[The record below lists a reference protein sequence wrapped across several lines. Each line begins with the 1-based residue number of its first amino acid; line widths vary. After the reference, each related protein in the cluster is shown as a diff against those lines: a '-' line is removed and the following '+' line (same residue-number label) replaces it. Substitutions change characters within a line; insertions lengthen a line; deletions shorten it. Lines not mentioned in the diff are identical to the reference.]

1 MTKPKCKHCWYA
13 ETSTFPAKDNKEWYS
28 CRYHAPMPYANEKQ
42 TTYKDWR
49 IVPEDFWCGQY
60 KENSSINDELKE
72 NGFID
77 ELFETIRE

>member
-1 MTKPKCKHCWYA
+1 MIKPKCKDCWYA
-13 ETSTFPAKDNKEWYS
+13 EPSTFPDKDGKKWYS

-60 KENSSINDELKE
+60 KENSAIRSANDEITF
-72 NGFID
+72 NPFD
-77 ELFETIRE
+77 QPY